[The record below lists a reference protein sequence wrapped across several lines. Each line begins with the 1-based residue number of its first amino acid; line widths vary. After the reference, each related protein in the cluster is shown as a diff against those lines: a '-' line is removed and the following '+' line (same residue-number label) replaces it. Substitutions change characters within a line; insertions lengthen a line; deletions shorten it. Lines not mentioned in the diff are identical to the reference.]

1 METFHGRERPGRVR
15 FGPFEIDVQNR
26 DLTHRGEKVKLQD
39 KPFQKL
45 MLLVAEPGKLV
56 TREELR
62 RRLWPANTFVD
73 FEAGLN
79 TAIRKLR
86 DALQD
91 EAKAPRFVETV
102 QRHGYRFIAP
112 IEKIKSADSAAEGAS
127 TICTEKVSGQGE
139 IDGGRYKLVR
149 ARYVLV
155 LAGLAFA
162 AVPVLLLTLNVAGL
176 RDHLL

>member
-26 DLTHRGEKVKLQD
+26 GLTHSGEKVKLQD
-39 KPFQKL
+39 KPFQIL

-62 RRLWPANTFVD
+62 RSLWPANTFVD

-102 QRHGYRFIAP
+102 QRYGYRFIAP
-112 IEKIKSADSAAEGAS
+112 LGAV
-127 TICTEKVSGQGE
+127 VSGQENPEATAGVAPTSP
-139 IDGGRYKLVR
+139 GRVR
-149 ARYVLV
+149 FLLA
-155 LAGLAFA
+155 LAGISA
-162 AVPVLLLTLNVAGL
+162 AVALLL
-176 RDHLL
+176 LLWP